1 MSVWFRAMR
10 RPCRTGFMRNVTLL
24 WVALLSCGITGFAIG
39 NHIQE
44 SERFLAAGNLEAAE
58 REAKLAL
65 SSPETKALACA
76 MLGTIRLQQ
85 NRDEEGIEYLEKAIT
100 LEPRLVG
107 ARLNLGSAYARLG
120 RTDKARRA
128 YRDALRVQPD
138 STPARLGLAQLEAA
152 AGNYATSLQLAEPM
166 LVQLRKTPEGILLL
180 ATDYS
185 GLKKRDQLALLVGE
199 WRKLG
204 KIPESKTLEF
214 ADVLS
219 RGGFTAE
226 AIEVV
231 KGQTSA
237 NENPSFETTFAL
249 AGLYARQGN
258 TKLATDYYESA
269 LKQQEGCVPCLRGL
283 AAIARSEGITEKALA
298 YLIRA
303 RKVAPED
310 PDVLFEFG
318 RVCLERNLFEDGVEA
333 LEKAV
338 ALRPDNDHYRYVL
351 ASGYTSLAHYAKAR
365 AILEALVTKHPNDSA
380 LNYALGSVVYLMADF
395 DTAEALLRKSIELNA
410 DQVGSYYYLGLIA
423 EKRKDLPAAEQIF
436 RRLLKEHPEH
446 VPSYAWLGTVL
457 VEMKKYSEAQP
468 VLEEAIRRDPSSV
481 QAHFQLGILLGR
493 LGKQEESAKEVEIA
507 RVLEKKQ
514 VHELNMLPRILP

>member
-1 MSVWFRAMR
+1 MSVWLGAMR
-10 RPCRTGFMRNVTLL
+10 RSGTKGSTRNVVLL
-24 WVALLSCGITGFAIG
+24 WAVLLSCGITGFAVG

-65 SSPETKALACA
+65 SSPRTEALACA

-85 NRDEEGIEYLEKAIT
+85 NRNQEGIEFLEKAIS
-100 LEPRLVG
+100 LEPKLVG
-107 ARLNLGSAYARLG
+107 ARLNLGSAYSRLG
-120 RTDKARRA
+120 QIDKARQA
-128 YRDALRVQPD
+128 YRGALRVQPD
-138 STPARLGLAQLEAA
+138 STPARLSLARLEAA
-152 AGNYATSLQLAEPM
+152 AGNYATSMQLAEPM
-166 LVQLRKTPEGILLL
+166 LAELQKTPEGILLL

-185 GLKKRDQLALLVGE
+185 GLKKKDRLALLVAE

-204 KIPESKTLEF
+204 QIPESTTLQF
-214 ADVLS
+214 ADILS
-219 RGGFTAE
+219 HGDFFSE

-231 KGQTSA
+231 KGQAGAS
-237 NENPSFETTFAL
+237 ENLSFESTFAL
-249 AGLYARQGN
+249 ASLYARQGN
-258 TKLATDYYESA
+258 TKLASEHYESA

-283 AAIARSEGITEKALA
+283 AAIARNEGITEKALA

-303 RKVAPED
+303 RKLSPED

-318 RVCLERNLFEDGVEA
+318 RVCLERDLFEDGVEA

-365 AILEALVTKHPNDSA
+365 AILEALVKKHPNDSA
-380 LNYALGSVVYLMADF
+380 LHYALGAVVYLMGDF

-468 VLEEAIRRDPSSV
+468 LLEEAIRRDPSSV

-493 LGKQEESAKEVEIA
+493 LGKQEESAKEVETA
-507 RVLEKKQ
+507 RVLEKKR